1 MDDLIGLVNEE
12 ILKERVNTVRN
23 QREQIRERMQNPGLY
38 ERMQA
43 QQAPT
48 QTLTTQTQPQVRNPT
63 YRPAGALQ
71 KAALSDLYNQSHGES
86 YSSGSAGEGSTE
98 YSGPTEGLGL
108 NSLMAGILGNVV
120 GMGAGKL
127 GAPGPIGGLVSGITS
142 ALLGKGDPSNKV
154 ANSAIK
160 AGLTLAF
167 PQLAPVIGLAS
178 MFGLNM
184 RQGLAELFGIETPA
198 PGYEGGF
205 FGTQGIGSGIDSS
218 LGGLQGVM
226 GDSFASDGLGGD
238 TSSGG
243 GSTTSGY
250 DSGDLGTG
258 ISGGYGLGSTEG
270 IGYGTSLGGLQG
282 AMEGT
287 FGNDYGLGGYDY
299 GGGSYGGDYGGGGY
313 SSGDNSYG
321 GSSGNE

>member
-1 MDDLIGLVNEE
+1 MDDLIGLVNDE
-12 ILKERVNTVRN
+12 ILRERVNTIRN

-43 QQAPT
+43 QQQAPT
-48 QTLTTQTQPQVRNPT
+48 QTLTPQTQPQVRNPT
-63 YRPAGALQ
+63 YRPASSLQ
-71 KAALSDLYNQSHGES
+71 KAALSDLYNYRNEK
-86 YSSGSAGEGSTE
+86 SSSSASGVGPTE

-108 NSLMAGILGNVV
+108 NSLMAGILGNVM

-154 ANSAIK
+154 ANSVIK
-160 AGLTLAF
+160 AGITLAF
-167 PQLAPVIGLAS
+167 PQLAPVIGLAN

-184 RQGLAELFGIETPA
+184 KQGLTELFGMEKPA

-205 FGTQGIGSGIDSS
+205 FGTQGIGGGIDSS

-226 GDSFASDGLGGD
+226 GHSFASDGLGGK
-238 TSSGG
+238 SGGG
-243 GSTTSGY
+243 GSTTPGY
-250 DSGDLGTG
+250 GTGDLGSG
-258 ISGGYGLGSTEG
+258 ISGGFGLGSTKG
-270 IGYGTSLGGLQG
+270 IGYGTSLGRFQG
-282 AMEGT
+282 AMNGT
-287 FGNDYGLGGYDY
+287 FGNDYGGSDY
-299 GGGSYGGDYGGGGY
+299 GGGY

-321 GSSGNE
+321 GSLGNE

>member
-63 YRPAGALQ
+63 YRPAGTLQ
-71 KAALSDLYNQSHGES
+71 KAALSDLYNYRNQES
-86 YSSGSAGEGSTE
+86 SSSASGEGPTE

-142 ALLGKGDPSNKV
+142 ALLGKGDPSNKI

-160 AGLTLAF
+160 AGITLAF

-184 RQGLAELFGIETPA
+184 RQGLSELFGIETPA

-226 GDSFASDGLGGD
+226 GDSFASDGLGGE
-238 TSSGG
+238 SGG
-243 GSTTSGY
+243 GSTPSGY

-287 FGNDYGLGGYDY
+287 FGNDYGWGGLGGDY
-299 GGGSYGGDYGGGGY
+299 GGGYDGGGGY